1 MRTTA
6 AVGAL
11 ILLTTAMGQSETTQ
25 FDVNGFCLQV
35 DAPEELYNVYRY
47 TRSSGIAPT
56 FDIELG
62 AYSSADDNVGNTAK
76 GGGQPFIMT
85 MSVMKSRDDPEMRTG
100 RNNNLRQ
107 ATEVCETEDY
117 DFGLIHIIENRHPQ
131 CRTHFNRRFYVGN
144 LDNPETATFEISC
157 DESSKYNCTI
167 YDVIDGNWNIQSPIP
182 EEYLP
187 HWRDIRKRMGAFF
200 DTYLSEC

>member
-56 FDIELG
+56 FNIDLG

-76 GGGQPFIMT
+76 GDGQPFIMT
-85 MSVMKSRDDPEMRTG
+85 MSVMKSSNNPEALARL
-100 RNNNLRQ
+100 NNNLRS
-107 ATEVCETEDY
+107 ATEVCETENY
-117 DFGLIHIIENRHPQ
+117 DFDLTRIIDNGSPQ
-131 CRTHFNRRFYVGN
+131 CGGHFRQRFYVG
-144 LDNPETATFEISC
+144 DHGNPEFGTVRIQC
-157 DESSKYNCTI
+157 NESSRYNCRI
-167 YDVIDGNWNIQSPIP
+167 SENIEGNWRMRGSIP

-187 HWRDIRKRMGAFF
+187 QWQDVRARMGDFF
-200 DTYLSEC
+200 NQYLSDC